1 MKAPVKSN
9 PNWLNLKAVN
19 ASKAGTQKSTAAV
32 AKNTVNYSRLT
43 PTEYK
48 ANQDSL
54 YLYNTQK
61 EFNNQFKKYFT
72 KAEGPSSD
80 MPDIKQLFQKA
91 KTATPSKTEAIEK
104 AKQDNKKEA
113 ATSLVTDIKNNF
125 LTNPKVK
132 EKEIIKIYR
141 TGINNYNNQRFPKG
155 TGTIEKQK
163 LDRALKNENNSFV
176 QDSYEVSQTLSSGS
190 FTPNSKANFKFD
202 MLGSDSKDRKHGVE
216 KVKNKDVVKNTEYS
230 EATIGE
236 FNDGE
241 TPFNTKNNKQLAR
254 RYFIPHYDVVNDK
267 IKPVSYEKYYQSL
280 SATELK
286 PVDKSS
292 EEFNDMKRYY
302 SKDPKKNIGNYLNK
316 NFKTKSESGGD
327 SDPVHDPSSFSYDDI
342 NQANSKLPIYK
353 KPREVIYDDKETP
366 VSKSPTKIPIKAV
379 LKKPIEETK
388 RETYT
393 PPIEIQSRGIVTQQP
408 TLPLKEPTP
417 FNIIPIKP
425 TFVKEDIS
433 KGDTI
438 APTKTK
444 SKVGLLDFLNE
455 NKKTERVSF
464 GSRGNKPTNQHKG
477 GWYNTRR

>member
-19 ASKAGTQKSTAAV
+19 ASKAGTQKSTATV

-43 PTEYK
+43 PAEHK

-72 KAEGPSSD
+72 PSEATRSKD
-80 MPDIKQLFQKA
+80 ATLQDAINAVKKITPSKEEVKA
-91 KTATPSKTEAIEK
+91 KTNQTTRKETAT
-104 AKQDNKKEA
+104 N
-113 ATSLVTDIKNNF
+113 LVSDTKDAFSTVSDIKNKSIIELHNTGY
-125 LTNPKVK
+125 TNENRK
-132 EKEIIKIYR
+132 
-141 TGINNYNNQRFPKG
+141 RFPKEYG
-155 TGTIEKQK
+155 KSEHMKLQESLKNKPNSTIENTSHYGLSLTKGSFIPNSV
-163 LDRALKNENNSFV
+163 ANNSI
-176 QDSYEVSQTLSSGS
+176 G
-190 FTPNSKANFKFD
+190 
-202 MLGSDSKDRKHGVE
+202 LGGDDTKNRIHGINRVR
-216 KVKNKDVVKNTEYS
+216 NKDVIKNTEYS
-230 EATIGE
+230 ETTLGE
-236 FNDGE
+236 NNNGNTTLFEHVADNKNDD
-241 TPFNTKNNKQLAR
+241 KKVR
-254 RYFIPHYDVVNDK
+254 RYFIPHYDVVHDK
-267 IKPVSYEKYYQSL
+267 IKPIGYEKYYQSL
-280 SATELK
+280 PEATIYPTSRYDNKIKRGEY
-286 PVDKSS
+286 DK
-292 EEFNDMKRYY
+292 Y
-302 SKDPKKNIGNYLNK
+302 NK
-316 NFKTKSESGGD
+316 NFD
-327 SDPVHDPSSFSYDDI
+327 SWSNNNETVSDPSSFRYDDV

-366 VSKSPTKIPIKAV
+366 VSKSPTKIPVKPV

-433 KGDTI
+433 KDDTI